1 MKNGLLIL
9 ASAIIFSLQGC
20 GGGSGSDTNTSTN
33 TADGGGGGGGG
44 SVAQQQQ
51 VTGTAAVGAPIGPG
65 TLSAV
70 DANGN
75 VGSTAIS
82 ATGTF
87 TLDISSLTPPILLK
101 AEGTVGGQ
109 TAVEFSVIADKTL
122 SVVNV
127 TPVSTAIAAR
137 VMNDDPGTVFSDKST
152 TKIALMTRS
161 AVDGMNVALGEVLAG
176 ARSAAGLAGSGRVDL
191 LNTAF
196 TADKTG
202 LDRLLDLV
210 SVSVQPNG
218 AITVSNKT
226 GAGSVTFAAGTATP
240 SGNLGSVE
248 AINTAGIDELGKRFQ
263 NLMANGSEWVPG
275 GQAVSLF
282 ASGFKHEGMDLN
294 SFTDGIEEAFGLTVA
309 PAKVY
314 GCSKVGSAD
323 VCDVT
328 FGLSWP
334 DGEKEDFYM
343 PVIKG
348 SDGTWKFYGD
358 QAPAFTNINAVAFR
372 TVTFSGTVDKTGMN
386 VNVPINGAPG
396 SGEDGK
402 IGNSPIQ
409 SVKVFSGSSV
419 SGTPLAQLVR
429 PTSSGCSYLVTSASS
444 CGNFVELTSG
454 AIADI
459 QASAKGGRSMFTV
472 QYLNGSNAEIGKATI
487 YMLSAPLQLS
497 EIRPNRFATFSA
509 AVFSA
514 FQALT
519 DPNAT
524 FTLAIS
530 PLPAGVVWEDVVGVQ
545 PADQDVEL
553 AGRTSI
559 TALRGG
565 GQNIGTVTRDK
576 DGRKYWYN
584 TYY

>member
-1 MKNGLLIL
+1 
-9 ASAIIFSLQGC
+9 
-20 GGGSGSDTNTSTN
+20 
-33 TADGGGGGGGG
+33 
-44 SVAQQQQ
+44 
-51 VTGTAAVGAPIGPG
+51 
-65 TLSAV
+65 
-70 DANGN
+70 
-75 VGSTAIS
+75 
-82 ATGTF
+82 
-87 TLDISSLTPPILLK
+87 
-101 AEGTVGGQ
+101 
-109 TAVEFSVIADKTL
+109 
-122 SVVNV
+122 
-127 TPVSTAIAAR
+127 
-137 VMNDDPGTVFSDKST
+137 
-152 TKIALMTRS
+152 
-161 AVDGMNVALGEVLAG
+161 
-176 ARSAAGLAGSGRVDL
+176 VDL

-248 AINTAGIDELGKRFQ
+248 AINTAGIDDLGKKLQ
-263 NLMANGSEWVPG
+263 NLLASEQAWAAGSGP
-275 GQAVSLF
+275 SLF
-282 ASGFKHEGMDLN
+282 ASGFKHEGMDVD
-294 SFTDGIEEAFGLTVA
+294 SFTDGILEAVGLTVA

-314 GCSKVGSAD
+314 GCSKADSAD

-334 DGEKEDFYM
+334 DGEKEEFYM

-358 QAPAFTNINAVAFR
+358 QAPAYTNINAVALR
-372 TVTFSGTVDKTGMN
+372 TVTVSRTVDKTGMS
-386 VNVPINGAPG
+386 VYVPINDGAPG

-402 IGNSPIQ
+402 IGDSPIQ

-419 SGTPLAQLVR
+419 SGTPLVQLVR
-429 PTSSGCSYLVTSASS
+429 PTSSGCLYLVTSASS
-444 CGNFVELTSG
+444 CSNFVELTSG

-459 QASAKGGRSMFTV
+459 QASDKGGRSMFTV

-487 YMLSAPLQLS
+487 YMLSSPLQLS
-497 EIRPNRFATFSA
+497 EIRSNRFATLSA
-509 AVFSA
+509 ASFSA

-519 DPNAT
+519 NPNAT
-524 FTLAIS
+524 FTVTIS
-530 PLPAGVVWEDVVGVQ
+530 SLPTGVVWEDVFGVQ

-565 GQNIGTVTRDK
+565 GQDIGTVTRDK

-584 TYY
+584 RF